1 MGDSHRY
8 QTGDPLLYNLLRQF
22 ATENRNNQTE
32 AEMILWEALSGNK
45 LGLHFRRQHIISRY
59 IADFVCLRAYL
70 IIEVDGGYHAQAQ
83 QIINDYLRTEEL
95 EEMGYRV
102 LRFANDEILNDLS
115 HTLDTI
121 YETLIYQ
128 INNGK

>member
-1 MGDSHRY
+1 MGDSPRY
-8 QTGDPLLYNLLRQF
+8 HTCDPILYRQLQQF
-22 ATENRNNQTE
+22 ATEKRKNQTE
-32 AEMILWEALSGNK
+32 AEMILWKALSGNK

-59 IADFVCLRAYL
+59 IADFICLRANL

-95 EEMGYRV
+95 EDMGYRV
-102 LRFANDEILNDLS
+102 IRFTNYEILNDLS
-115 HTLDTI
+115 HILDYI

-128 INNGK
+128 ISNGK

>member
-1 MGDSHRY
+1 MEESPRY
-8 QTGDPLLYNLLRQF
+8 QTGDTILYKLLRQF
-22 ATENRNNQTE
+22 AIENRNNQTE
-32 AEMILWEALSGNK
+32 AEMILWKSLSGNK

-59 IADFVCLRAYL
+59 IADFVCLRAML

-102 LRFANDEILNDLS
+102 LRFTNNEILNNLS